1 MNNVLME
8 INQIKDFLKMKS
20 KLSNLDLRNEE
31 NEEMS
36 NGSINSP
43 SEFSQNSQKQ
53 NSGEIQTKSL
63 DLSQRTSDFVK
74 DYLKK
79 TYKNLEKNEEYS

>member
-1 MNNVLME
+1 ME
-8 INQIKDFLKMKS
+8 INQIKDLLKRKS
-20 KLSNLDLRNEE
+20 KQSIPKLDLKNVE

-63 DLSQRTSDFVK
+63 DLSQRTSDIVK